1 MPCRTRTENH
11 YLCATINLK
20 KNMKRCHALIVL
32 FLLLAPSLYMSLR
45 SYEQTRQELLSDMN
59 QALAKTLEQ
68 QRSAE
73 ITPDTIQNYLAHLQ
87 VPVLREHSFV
97 YYTMES
103 RGGEQLCSDSLR
115 WSDGHGTSCDFQ
127 SFASVTPL
135 SIWLMSDQRLASLFL
150 LLTAAWGLYTA
161 IRFRRGLMPAGVHV
175 GRLTLADG
183 KFYNEQRQRV
193 RLTPMQEQVLTMFF
207 MADGN
212 TLAKQDICDALWPKK
227 PDASETLY
235 TLIKR
240 LRPIVEEQGALQIS
254 SQRGGEYT
262 LQERK

>member
-1 MPCRTRTENH
+1 
-11 YLCATINLK
+11 
-20 KNMKRCHALIVL
+20 MKRSHALFVL

-97 YYTMES
+97 YYTMD
-103 RGGEQLCSDSLR
+103 GHGEHLCSDSLR

-135 SIWLMSDQRLASLFL
+135 SIWLMSDQRLAGLFL

-254 SQRGGEYT
+254 SQRVGEYS
-262 LQERK
+262 LQVRK